1 MSQKTLLLV
10 SVVVAAVATLLPDMF
25 AYYGLVLVLLG
36 LVMGIANPIEDVAT
50 RVAMYVLAAFLPA
63 IADAGGDRAM
73 GTPNDG
79 VLMDIPYVGEF
90 VVGFLGN
97 LATVI
102 AGVAIMSFLL
112 VLWTGLMA
120 AGDDSDGGTAEP
132 EAAEPEA
139 AEPEAAEPEAAE
151 PEATEPEAPSWG
163 GDDSGSGDSE
173 GGDDDAEAAEPEAPS
188 WGGDDSSSG
197 DSEGGDD
204 EPEAAEPE
212 ATEPEAPSW
221 GGDDSS
227 SGDSEGGDDDAE
239 EAGNA

>member
-1 MSQKTLLLV
+1 MSQKALLLV

-79 VLMDIPYVGEF
+79 VLMDIPVVGEF

-139 AEPEAAEPEAAE
+139 AEPEA
-151 PEATEPEAPSWG
+151 PSWG
-163 GDDSGSGDSE
+163 GDDS
-173 GGDDDAEAAEPEAPS
+173 A
-188 WGGDDSSSG
+188 SG

-204 EPEAAEPE
+204 EAED
-212 ATEPEAPSW
+212 TR
-221 GGDDSS
+221 
-227 SGDSEGGDDDAE
+227 
-239 EAGNA
+239 NA

>member
-139 AEPEAAEPEAAE
+139 
-151 PEATEPEAPSWG
+151 
-163 GDDSGSGDSE
+163 
-173 GGDDDAEAAEPEAPS
+173 
-188 WGGDDSSSG
+188 
-197 DSEGGDD
+197 
-204 EPEAAEPE
+204 
-212 ATEPEAPSW
+212 PSW

-239 EAGNA
+239 DTRNA

>member
-120 AGDDSDGGTAEP
+120 AGDDSEGGDD
-132 EAAEPEA
+132 EA
-139 AEPEAAEPEAAE
+139 EAAE
-151 PEATEPEAPSWG
+151 PEATQP
-163 GDDSGSGDSE
+163 
-173 GGDDDAEAAEPEAPS
+173 EAAEPEAPS
-188 WGGDDSSSG
+188 WGGDDSASG

-204 EPEAAEPE
+204 EAED
-212 ATEPEAPSW
+212 TR
-221 GGDDSS
+221 
-227 SGDSEGGDDDAE
+227 
-239 EAGNA
+239 NA

>member
-139 AEPEAAEPEAAE
+139 
-151 PEATEPEAPSWG
+151 PSWG
-163 GDDSGSGDSE
+163 GDDSGDDDSD
-173 GGDDDAEAAEPEAPS
+173 GGDDEPEAAEPEAPS
-188 WGGDDSSSG
+188 WGGDDSGGG
-197 DSEGGDD
+197 DSDGGDD
-204 EPEAAEPE
+204 E
-212 ATEPEAPSW
+212 T
-221 GGDDSS
+221 GDTR
-227 SGDSEGGDDDAE
+227 
-239 EAGNA
+239 NT

>member
-139 AEPEAAEPEAAE
+139 AEPEAAEPEA
-151 PEATEPEAPSWG
+151 TEPEAPSWG

-173 GGDDDAEAAEPEAPS
+173 GGDD
-188 WGGDDSSSG
+188 
-197 DSEGGDD
+197 
-204 EPEAAEPE
+204 EPE

-239 EAGNA
+239 DTRNA

>member
-139 AEPEAAEPEAAE
+139 AEPEATQP
-151 PEATEPEAPSWG
+151 
-163 GDDSGSGDSE
+163 
-173 GGDDDAEAAEPEAPS
+173 EAAEPEAPS
-188 WGGDDSSSG
+188 WGGDDSASG

-204 EPEAAEPE
+204 EAED
-212 ATEPEAPSW
+212 TR
-221 GGDDSS
+221 
-227 SGDSEGGDDDAE
+227 
-239 EAGNA
+239 NA

>member
-79 VLMDIPYVGEF
+79 VLMDIPVVGEF

-139 AEPEAAEPEAAE
+139 AEPEAAEPEA
-151 PEATEPEAPSWG
+151 
-163 GDDSGSGDSE
+163 
-173 GGDDDAEAAEPEAPS
+173 
-188 WGGDDSSSG
+188 
-197 DSEGGDD
+197 
-204 EPEAAEPE
+204 
-212 ATEPEAPSW
+212 TEPEAPSW

-239 EAGNA
+239 DTRNA

>member
-139 AEPEAAEPEAAE
+139 
-151 PEATEPEAPSWG
+151 PSWG

-173 GGDDDAEAAEPEAPS
+173 GGDDEAEAAEPEAPS

-204 EPEAAEPE
+204 
-212 ATEPEAPSW
+212 
-221 GGDDSS
+221 
-227 SGDSEGGDDDAE
+227 DAE
-239 EAGNA
+239 DTRNA

>member
-139 AEPEAAEPEAAE
+139 AEPEA
-151 PEATEPEAPSWG
+151 PSWG
-163 GDDSGSGDSE
+163 GDDSG
-173 GGDDDAEAAEPEAPS
+173 
-188 WGGDDSSSG
+188 SG

-227 SGDSEGGDDDAE
+227 SGDSEGGDDEPEDT
-239 EAGNA
+239 GNA